1 MAEKLNPPPPKTAAP
16 NPHSSATF
24 DYKGV
29 LQHMIQANAS
39 DLHLKVGRPPTL
51 RVDGQMI
58 NLDMPALKQED
69 LRSLAEQIMA
79 PKNIKEFS
87 EQKESDFA
95 LAVPGIGRFR
105 VNAYQQR
112 GSLCYAMR
120 AIPYQARTIK
130 ELNLPDVLEDIS
142 LRPRGLV
149 LVTGITGSGKTT
161 ALAAMLQ
168 HINEHRK
175 ANVITIEDPIEFLHR
190 DINCHINQREVGT
203 DTATFGQALRRVL
216 RQDPDIILIGEI
228 RDLETL
234 DTALKAADTGHLVFS
249 TLHTTDATQ
258 TINRVLSFY
267 PPHQQAEVRFSLA
280 SALQAVVSLRLVPRA
295 DKPGRVPA
303 CEVLI
308 NTQTVRDQIRDMEK
322 SLNIPDLIKEGT
334 VQYGMQSFDQSL
346 MHYYS
351 QGIISY
357 ESAVFFATSPSEFA
371 LRVQG
376 VAGTSDNSWSEF
388 ESDSQS

>member
-1 MAEKLNPPPPKTAAP
+1 MGNPGATIEIAAGGQPAGGGFNFKT
-16 NPHSSATF
+16 
-24 DYKGV
+24 V
-29 LQHMIQANAS
+29 LQLLVQRGAS

-51 RVDGQMI
+51 RLHGELTP
-58 NLDMPALKQED
+58 LDMPALRPED
-69 LRSLAEQIMA
+69 LKLLAEQLMT
-79 PKNIKEFS
+79 PRQVKEFTDN
-87 EQKESDFA
+87 KECDFA
-95 LAVPGIGRFR
+95 IGVPGIGRFR
-105 VNAYQQR
+105 CNVYQQR

-120 AIPYQARTIK
+120 AIPYQARTLE
-130 ELNLPDVLEDIS
+130 ELNLPKVLGDIA

-149 LVTGITGSGKTT
+149 LVTGITGSGKST
-161 ALAAMLQ
+161 ALAAMIQ
-168 HINEHRK
+168 HLNEQRH

-203 DTATFGQALRRVL
+203 DTATFAQALRRVL
-216 RQDPDIILIGEI
+216 RQDPDVILIGEI

-234 DTALKAADTGHLVFS
+234 DTALQAADTGHLVFS

-280 SALQAVVSLRLVPRA
+280 SALQAVVSMRLVPRA
-295 DKPGRVPA
+295 DKPGRIPA

-308 NTQTVRDQIRDMEK
+308 NTQTVRDQIRDMDK
-322 SLNIPDLIKEGT
+322 TLNIPDLIREGT
-334 VQYGMQSFDQSL
+334 VQYGMQSFDQSI
-346 MHYYS
+346 MAWYT

-376 VAGTSDNSWSEF
+376 VAGTSDNSWSGF
-388 ESDSQS
+388 ESPTAN